1 MFGSRRMGPETITLD
16 QNIVLLF
23 FEYLLGS
30 PDERG
35 KWAVLGKEA
44 EPLET
49 WLRTGWRVIGQSQS
63 SVTNLGGMQAVL
75 VTYTLSRMSEPAT

>member
-1 MFGSRRMGPETITLD
+1 MYGSRRLSPETLPHD

-35 KWAVLGKEA
+35 KWVILGKEA

-49 WLRTGWRVIGQSQS
+49 WLRAGWKVIGQSQS
-63 SVTNLGGMQAVL
+63 SVTNLSGIQAL
-75 VTYTLSRMSEPAT
+75 MLTYTLTRMGT